1 LVFAPKGGTVKNI
14 LLIDDNS
21 IFRRGLR
28 ELVREAQPQLGIL
41 EAETFTAGRA
51 ILRESGGIS
60 AVILDIKVP
69 DCGGFVGLFQLKS
82 EFPNIPA
89 IVLSSSSDPDSVS
102 RAMAFGASGFIGK
115 SAPCEEIARTL
126 KSILLER
133 SWTGVPIVA
142 CEKQINPIAALSPAQ
157 LRVLKGLQR
166 GLRNKQIAF
175 ELGLT
180 EKTVKA
186 YMSVLYRRLGVST
199 RTQALILV
207 QEVPL

>member
-1 LVFAPKGGTVKNI
+1 MGQI
-14 LLIDDNS
+14 LLVDDNS
-21 IFRRGLR
+21 IFRLGLR
-28 ELVREAQPQLGIL
+28 ELIREARPALGIL
-41 EAETFTAGRA
+41 EAETFSAARA
-51 ILRESGGIS
+51 ALREHTDIS

-69 DCGGFVGLFQLKS
+69 DCGGFVGLFQLKTD
-82 EFPNIPA
+82 FPHIPVV
-89 IVLSSSSDPDSVS
+89 VLSASSDPDSVS
-102 RAMAFGASGFIGK
+102 RAMTFGAGGFIAK
-115 SAPCEEIARTL
+115 SAPCDEIARILRSTL
-126 KSILLER
+126 FEKN
-133 SWTGVPIVA
+133 WTGSPIVA
-142 CEKQINPIAALSPAQ
+142 CKKQVNPIAALSPAQ

-175 ELGLT
+175 DLGLT

>member
-1 LVFAPKGGTVKNI
+1 MGQI
-14 LLIDDNS
+14 LLVDDNS
-21 IFRRGLR
+21 IFRLGLR
-28 ELVREAQPQLGIL
+28 ELIREARPELNIL
-41 EAETFTAGRA
+41 EAETFSAARA
-51 ILRESGGIS
+51 ALRECGDIF
-60 AVILDIKVP
+60 AVILDIKVA
-69 DCGGFVGLFQLKS
+69 DCGGFVGLFQLKTD
-82 EFPNIPA
+82 FPNIPV
-89 IVLSSSSDPDSVS
+89 IVLSAGSDPDSVS
-102 RAMAFGASGFIGK
+102 RAMAFGASGFIAK
-115 SAPCEEIARTL
+115 SASCDEIARILRSTL
-126 KSILLER
+126 FEKN
-133 SWTGVPIVA
+133 WTGAPIVA
-142 CEKQINPIAALSPAQ
+142 CERQVNPIAALSPAQ

>member
-1 LVFAPKGGTVKNI
+1 MGQI
-14 LLIDDNS
+14 LLVDDNS
-21 IFRRGLR
+21 IFRLGLR
-28 ELVREAQPQLGIL
+28 ELIREARPELEIL
-41 EAETFTAGRA
+41 EAETFAAARA
-51 ILRESGGIS
+51 ALRENTAIS
-60 AVILDIKVP
+60 AIILDIKVP
-69 DCGGFVGLFQLKS
+69 DCGGFVGLFQLKTD
-82 EFPNIPA
+82 FPHIPVV
-89 IVLSSSSDPDSVS
+89 VLSGSSDPDSVS
-102 RAMAFGASGFIGK
+102 RAMAFGAGGFIAK
-115 SAPCEEIARTL
+115 SAPCDEIARILRSTL
-126 KSILLER
+126 FEKN
-133 SWTGVPIVA
+133 WAGAPIVA
-142 CEKQINPIAALSPAQ
+142 CKNQVNPIAALSPAQ